1 MESSPT
7 DPRAVRRHAILCILA
22 ASATFTLGAALIKT
36 LTVTVPVF
44 EIVMVRGYIA
54 FLAMLPVLWR
64 QGGLAAMKTHRPG
77 GHVLRTLY
85 GFFGTF
91 TSVYGYAFLP
101 IVTVTALGFAM
112 PLFLTIL
119 SVPLLHERV
128 GWRRTSAVVVGLVGV
143 LIMLRPWNS
152 VAEASQQPMAVALV
166 ISGVVTWALAM
177 ITIRKMGQA
186 GEKNV
191 TIVAWFTLG
200 TAILATICAIPGWVT
215 PTPAAF
221 GMLVLAGI
229 MSGVAQLL
237 MTEGYRSGE
246 ATVVAPFEYGAI
258 VYATILGMLFWGE
271 YPDGWTLAGVLI
283 LVGAGLY
290 IWRREVMLAGRRT

>member
-1 MESSPT
+1 MEPSRP
-7 DPRAVRRHAILCILA
+7 DQRAARRHAILCVLA

-64 QGGLAAMKTHRPG
+64 QGGLQAMKTRRPM
-77 GHVLRTLY
+77 GHILRTLY

-119 SVPLLHERV
+119 SVPMLGERV
-128 GWRRTSAVVVGLVGV
+128 GWRRASAVVVGLGGV

-152 VAEASQQPMAVALV
+152 LAEASQQPFAVFLV
-166 ISGVVTWALAM
+166 VAGVVAWALAM
-177 ITIRKMGQA
+177 ITIRRMGEA

-200 TAILATICAIPGWVT
+200 TAVLATVCAIPGWVT
-215 PTPAAF
+215 PTPLEF
-221 GMLVLAGI
+221 GMLVAAGI

-237 MTEGYRSGE
+237 MTEGYRTGE
-246 ATVVAPFEYGAI
+246 TTVVAPFEYGAI
-258 VYATILGMLFWGE
+258 VYATILGIIFWGE
-271 YPDGWTLAGVLI
+271 YPDIWSLAGVLI

-290 IWRREVMLAGRRT
+290 IWRREVTLAGRR

>member
-1 MESSPT
+1 MEPSHH
-7 DPRAVRRHAILCILA
+7 DQRAARRHAILCVLA

-44 EIVMVRGYIA
+44 EIVMIRGYIA
-54 FLAMLPVLWR
+54 FLTMLPVLWR
-64 QGGLAAMKTHRPG
+64 QGGFAAMKTRRPA
-77 GHVLRTLY
+77 GHILRTLY

-119 SVPLLHERV
+119 SVPLLGERV
-128 GWRRTSAVVVGLVGV
+128 GWRRASAVVVGLGGV

-152 VAEASQQPMAVALV
+152 LAEAAQQPFAVFLV
-166 ISGVVTWALAM
+166 VAGVVAWALAM
-177 ITIRKMGQA
+177 ITIRKMGEA

-200 TAILATICAIPGWVT
+200 TVGRFDEGLTGGRGFIGLAAMIFGAWNPIGAFGAALIFGFSESLEEKFALLDTPIPTEFLAMAPYLVTIVVVAGLVGRARP
-215 PTPAAF
+215 PAA
-221 GMLVLAGI
+221 
-229 MSGVAQLL
+229 
-237 MTEGYRSGE
+237 
-246 ATVVAPFEYGAI
+246 
-258 VYATILGMLFWGE
+258 
-271 YPDGWTLAGVLI
+271 DGQP
-283 LVGAGLY
+283 Y
-290 IWRREVMLAGRRT
+290 EKQ